1 MRRCVQ
7 TLDRTCTLG
16 KCTDMKQGDLNLKG
30 SKISTGFA
38 LQPTMAQSN
47 WFQCLSAGGSWQS
60 ETGEKPGWQLCLRED
75 CSVTPLARQRHGLN
89 KRNSCVS
96 VWSRVLIAAWQ
107 PLPHVHVVFKCH
119 MHGAYPSC
127 CVNQL
132 LANVTVKHRQR
143 LLVRVGGDRSWE
155 SSHSL
160 INQAVINP
168 PPQAVICLKKM
179 PSLTFNTIPCKHRH
193 AHRKDARWCFACA
206 APTPNQPELKDI
218 SGVKH

>member
-7 TLDRTCTLG
+7 TLDRPCTWG

-38 LQPTMAQSN
+38 LHQQWPSQTGSSV
-47 WFQCLSAGGSWQS
+47 CLQEGAGRAKQ
-60 ETGEKPGWQLCLRED
+60 EKNQDDNYVFRED

-155 SSHSL
+155 SLHSL

-168 PPQAVICLKKM
+168 PPQAVIC
-179 PSLTFNTIPCKHRH
+179 
-193 AHRKDARWCFACA
+193 
-206 APTPNQPELKDI
+206 
-218 SGVKH
+218 

>member
-38 LQPTMAQSN
+38 LQPTMTQSN

-127 CVNQL
+127 CCQPAVGQRDSETQ
-132 LANVTVKHRQR
+132 AEAVSQGGWRQK
-143 LLVRVGGDRSWE
+143 LGIFTQSD
-155 SSHSL
+155 
-160 INQAVINP
+160 
-168 PPQAVICLKKM
+168 
-179 PSLTFNTIPCKHRH
+179 
-193 AHRKDARWCFACA
+193 
-206 APTPNQPELKDI
+206 
-218 SGVKH
+218 